1 MIWRSLTAAGGF
13 PQSRSAYKESATLLE
28 EIMLL
33 KAEYLDAF
41 LEHYFK
47 HEVITATWLITLRS
61 GEHPQTKNHSN
72 ADNMAM
78 I

>member
-1 MIWRSLTAAGGF
+1 M
-13 PQSRSAYKESATLLE
+13 LE

-47 HEVITATWLITLRS
+47 HEVITATWWITLRS